1 MFYAR
6 AIFANSHEAT
16 TGKFYSKAD
25 RDLYVA
31 EHPEYAAVTAAEA
44 RKDVAGRVNHR
55 ILFTGKANGRW
66 YSA

>member
-6 AIFANSHEAT
+6 AIFANSNEAT

-31 EHPEYAAVTAAEA
+31 EYAAVAAAEA
-44 RKDVAGRVNHR
+44 RKDVADRVNHR
-55 ILFTGKANGRW
+55 ILFTGKAIGRW
-66 YSA
+66 HRA